1 MLIESFALDS
11 HVLELGVS
19 RLEPGRQAQE
29 VLNWSSSQC
38 RLHRVVLIIVIRD
51 RYLLRNESRK
61 KMHSDSYEDTWSTQD
76 RRDTSFTVAPPILV
90 YEASPIY
97 VTERSP
103 RYQQP

>member
-1 MLIESFALDS
+1 MLIESFAEDS
-11 HVLELGVS
+11 HLLELGVP

-61 KMHSDSYEDTWSTQD
+61 KMHSDSYEDSLVHRGQAGYQLY
-76 RRDTSFTVAPPILV
+76 SSPANSV
-90 YEASPIY
+90 YEASPI
-97 VTERSP
+97 
-103 RYQQP
+103 